1 MTMKGDT
8 PITTRGWMRHVGGN
22 PCATKQNNHSKN
34 QITMKN
40 NEQNT
45 NE

>member
-1 MTMKGDT
+1 MNGDT
-8 PITTRGWMRHVGGN
+8 LVTIGGRTRHIGGN